1 MFDQVASVMTFN
13 RFCNDLKDTNE
24 KIDIPLES
32 NMQVSMHAPYFQIP
46 ISGCKS

>member
-24 KIDIPLES
+24 KIDISLES